1 MCFIILLTE
10 TFYFLV
16 MILVG
21 KTGKLSGIHIS
32 KSIYFMFIQK
42 WALNKVIVLSVVQ
55 VNIKE
60 DPRQEQ

>member
-1 MCFIILLTE
+1 
-10 TFYFLV
+10 

-42 WALNKVIVLSVVQ
+42 WALNKMIVLSVVQ

-60 DPRQEQ
+60 DPRHEQ